1 MPWFDSRVKKMKNMT
16 LVVFFLILQGS
27 KLTKNWMLDMQE
39 KEIQRYEK
47 NPFIENMVIPI
58 RDQQVKLSRLGKDR
72 NVLVN
77 PGTGEDLGTHLTTY
91 KKVDGEQF
99 VKLFTQNIALT
110 FDLNS
115 AGIKAFTIL
124 MWSVQHGAIS
134 KDQVDLDHL
143 TLEDFLSAHPE
154 RSLSQA
160 TMKRGLRDLEKAQIL
175 ARTLRKGRYFINP
188 NFVFNG
194 DRIAFTTLL
203 ERKTAAE
210 EERDRVRENQES
222 LALDGPIEGNCQ

>member
-1 MPWFDSRVKKMKNMT
+1 MT
-16 LVVFFLILQGS
+16 LKGLFLILRGS
-27 KLTKNWMLDMQE
+27 KLTKIWKLHMQK

-47 NPFIENMVIPI
+47 NPFIEDMVVPI
-58 RDQQVKLSRLGKDR
+58 RDQQVKLSRLGKDK
-72 NVLVN
+72 NILVN
-77 PGTGEDLGTHLTTY
+77 AGTGEDLGTHLTTF
-91 KKVDGEQF
+91 KRVDGEQF

-115 AGIKAFTIL
+115 SGIKAFTIL

-143 TLEDFLSAHPE
+143 TLEDFLSAHPD

-210 EERDRVRENQES
+210 EERDRARGNKES
-222 LALDGPIEGNCQ
+222 LALDAPVAGDCQ

>member
-1 MPWFDSRVKKMKNMT
+1 MSENAVR
-16 LVVFFLILQGS
+16 
-27 KLTKNWMLDMQE
+27 
-39 KEIQRYEK
+39 RYEK
-47 NPFIENMVIPI
+47 NPFIENMVIPV
-58 RDQQVKLSRLGKDR
+58 RNKQVKLSRLGKDD
-72 NVLVN
+72 NVLLNQV
-77 PGTGEDLGTHLTTY
+77 TGEEQGTHLTTY
-91 KKVDGEQF
+91 RKVDEEQF

-115 AGIKAFTIL
+115 AGIKAFTVLI
-124 MWSVQHGAIS
+124 WAVQHGAIS

-143 TLEDFLSAHPE
+143 TLEDFLAAHPD
-154 RSLSQA
+154 RKLSQA

-203 ERKTAAE
+203 EKKAAHE
-210 EERDRVRENQES
+210 EEQHS
-222 LALDGPIEGNCQ
+222 LPLDEGDTQ